1 MPPPRASRWPSFLG
15 RLKLRREIS
24 LSARLVAG
32 LLCLALIA
40 GIWTLLTLGDAESR
54 VISPTV
60 LPSPAETLDAF
71 HSLWFDAALTR
82 NLIASLWRVIQGFGL
97 AAIIG
102 VPVGVLAGTWPRFAA
117 FIAPVSIFGRN
128 VPISALVP
136 ITLVWFG
143 IDEAQKVMFIFIA
156 CVMFVVFDSARA
168 VANVHERYLQTGF
181 TLGAS
186 PLQVL
191 TKVLVP
197 LAAPEIFVS
206 LRLLFGLAFGYIIVA
221 EMVNAEYGL
230 GHLILM
236 AQRRGPLAHVYLVLV
251 VITAVAYAIDRL
263 LQAIQRWLFPYQE
276 A

>member
-1 MPPPRASRWPSFLG
+1 VK
-15 RLKLRREIS
+15 LKLRGEIS
-24 LSARLVAG
+24 FPSRLIMGTA
-32 LLCLALIA
+32 CLALILLV
-40 GIWTLLTLGDAESR
+40 WFLLTVGEPEAR
-54 VISPTV
+54 VMSPSV
-60 LPSPAETLDAF
+60 MPSPGEALESFGTLWYD
-71 HSLWFDAALTR
+71 SALTR
-82 NLIASLWRVIQGFGL
+82 NLLASIWRVVQGFGL
-97 AAIIG
+97 AALVG
-102 VPVGVLAGTWPRFAA
+102 VPVGILAGTWPRFAA

-136 ITLVWFG
+136 ITMVWFG
-143 IDEAQKVMFIFIA
+143 IDEMQKVMFIFVA
-156 CVMFVVFDSARA
+156 CVMFVVFDAARA
-168 VANVHERYLQTGF
+168 VANVHERYLQTAF

-186 PLQVL
+186 PRQVL

-251 VITAVAYAIDRL
+251 VITAVAYGIDRVL
-263 LQAIQRWLFPYQE
+263 LAIQRFLFPYQT